1 MQGWKAGSYEGIV
14 MKEDFKLCLKLIKYS
29 YNYKDETITSVVMF
43 GLGVILV
50 LAESIGDSF
59 AIGPSLMLV
68 MAPTMFV
75 RALDSLSYSYMV
87 CSSKKRKFLEQTF
100 RNIWTIGSAFFGYVV
115 WILMVRLLYVPD
127 GSSEKEAEIAGWIIW
142 SSLLHIVMFL
152 FLGIYQKYYWQGTVF
167 IGVAAMAIMICW
179 TIWDEAFA
187 NFTEFGP
194 AAVTG
199 FLITMAGALL
209 SCVLRVLVYKKPVV
223 RGRIGKQMLGVQ

>member
-1 MQGWKAGSYEGIV
+1 
-14 MKEDFKLCLKLIKYS
+14 MKEDFKLCMKLIKYS
-29 YNYKDETITSVVMF
+29 YNYKDETISSIVMF
-43 GLGVILV
+43 GVGVFLV
-50 LAESIGDSF
+50 FVESIGDTL

-75 RALDSLSYSYMV
+75 RALDSLSASYMV
-87 CSSKKRKFLEQTF
+87 CASKKRKFLEQTF
-100 RNIWTIGSAFFGYVV
+100 RNLWTIGSVVFGYVV
-115 WILMVRLLYVPD
+115 WILMIRLLYVPD
-127 GSSEKEAEIAGWIIW
+127 GSPEREAEIAGGIIW
-142 SSLLHIVMFL
+142 SCLLHFAMFL

-167 IGVAAMAIMICW
+167 MGVAAMAIIICW

-209 SCVLRVLVYKKPVV
+209 SCVLRAYVYKKPVV
-223 RGRIGKQMLGVQ
+223 RGRIGRQMLGVQ